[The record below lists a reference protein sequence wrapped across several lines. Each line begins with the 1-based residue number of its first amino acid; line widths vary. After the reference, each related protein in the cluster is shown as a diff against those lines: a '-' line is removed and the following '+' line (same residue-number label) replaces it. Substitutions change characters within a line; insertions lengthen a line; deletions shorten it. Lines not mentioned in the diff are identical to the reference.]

1 MCQIGEVVLTTRRS
15 QAYTARVSPGDPPTK
30 DPGHLDDLVTEG
42 RPSPPKDYESLST
55 AELVELMNREDA
67 AVPAAVCAI
76 GPELAQ
82 VIDAVVA
89 KLRGGGRLI
98 YVGAGTSGALA
109 AVDAEECESTFSTQ
123 PGQVV
128 ALVAGAGFGPGP
140 ARDAAEDDARAGTD
154 AIRSIEVS
162 AGDAV
167 IGISASGRTPYVIGA
182 LETAAAA
189 AALTA
194 CVVSVPNSELAR
206 ICEHELTVVVG
217 PEFVAGSTRLKA
229 GTAQKLVLNTISTLS
244 MIRLGKTYGDLMVDV
259 AETNEKLRARDRRA
273 VQLATGAAD
282 DEVDGALAAAHGSA
296 KVAIV
301 SLLAG
306 IGADSATE
314 RLERS
319 GGDVRG
325 ALR

>member
-1 MCQIGEVVLTTRRS
+1 M
-15 QAYTARVSPGDPPTK
+15 K
-30 DPGHLDDLVTEG
+30 DSGYLDGLVTEG
-42 RPSPPKDYESLST
+42 RPSPAKEYESLST
-55 AELVELMNREDA
+55 LELVELMNREDA
-67 AVPAAVCAI
+67 TVPAVVGAI
-76 GPELAQ
+76 ADKLADL
-82 VIDAVVA
+82 VDAVVE
-89 KLRGGGRLI
+89 KLRRGGRLI

-109 AVDAEECESTFSTQ
+109 AADAAECESTFSTR
-123 PGQVV
+123 PGQVL
-128 ALVAGAGFGPGP
+128 ALVAGSSFGPGP

-182 LETAAAA
+182 LETAAAT

-206 ICEHELTVVVG
+206 ICEHELAVVVG
-217 PEFVAGSTRLKA
+217 PEFVAGSTSLKA

-259 AETNEKLRARDRRA
+259 AATNEKLRARARRA
-273 VQLATGAAD
+273 VQLATGASD
-282 DEVDGALAAAHGSA
+282 DEVDGALAAAGGSA
-296 KVAIV
+296 KIAIV

-306 IGADSATE
+306 IDADAASE
-314 RLERS
+314 RLDRS
-319 GGDVRG
+319 GGNVRE